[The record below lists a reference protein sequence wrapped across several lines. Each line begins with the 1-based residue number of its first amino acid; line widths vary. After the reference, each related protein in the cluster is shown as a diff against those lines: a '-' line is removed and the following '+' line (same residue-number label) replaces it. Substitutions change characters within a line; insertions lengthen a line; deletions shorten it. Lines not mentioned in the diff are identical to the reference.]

1 MIELLSS
8 QSEGS
13 KQMTT
18 PDLEAIARS
27 LLIIADLVEQLGRE
41 VGTDNNP
48 GWQHRCRDLR
58 TNINLI
64 GSQPNPP

>member
-1 MIELLSS
+1 
-8 QSEGS
+8 
-13 KQMTT
+13 MTT

-27 LLIIADLVEQLGRE
+27 LLIVADLIEQLGRE

-64 GSQPNPP
+64 ASQPNPP